1 MIQESISLIRP
12 FLEEHSQAAPAI
24 FILLHIVMAAF
35 VLPCSIMTLL
45 AGALWGGVFGLAISM
60 LAALL
65 SSVATFLLARSFL
78 REPIRNFLF
87 SRYPTVS
94 QFLKR
99 VELHDWKVIALSN
112 LNPLIPAS
120 TLGYAFGLS
129 KVSLSRYVKF
139 SAIFMLPLQIIF
151 VFTGKSVS
159 DWLIFDGKLI
169 DFFLVMFVI
178 VLLLFFKNL
187 IFRKLS
193 QWLGL

>member
-1 MIQESISLIRP
+1 MIQESISLIHP
-12 FLEEHSQAAPAI
+12 FLEEHNQAAPAI
-24 FILLHIVMAAF
+24 FIFLHIVMAVF
-35 VLPCSIMTLL
+35 VLPCSMMTLL
-45 AGALWGGVFGLAISM
+45 AGALWGGVFGLAIST

-87 SRYPTVS
+87 SRYPTLS
-94 QFLKR
+94 QFLER
-99 VELHDWKVIALSN
+99 VELHGWKVIALSN

-129 KVSLSRYVKF
+129 KISLRKYVKF

-159 DWLIFDGKLI
+159 DWLIFDGKLM
-169 DFFLVMFVI
+169 DFLLLMLVI
-178 VLLLFFKNL
+178 VLFLFFKNL

>member
-12 FLEEHSQAAPAI
+12 FLEEHNQAAPAI
-24 FILLHIVMAAF
+24 FIFLHIVMAVF

-65 SSVATFLLARSFL
+65 SSVATFVLARSFL

-87 SRYPTVS
+87 SRYFTIS
-94 QFLKR
+94 QFLER

-129 KVSLSRYVKF
+129 KISLRRYVKF

-151 VFTGKSVS
+151 VFTGKSIS

-169 DFFLVMFVI
+169 YFLLLMFVV
-178 VLLLFFKNL
+178 VLFLFFKNL

-193 QWLGL
+193 QWLGV